1 MACKNDEIG
10 GNDPWVIQVEESLD
24 AEGQPDSRS
33 LPNIFRVPKTL
44 LNENKKA
51 YIPQVISLGP
61 YHFKET
67 KRLDEMEMLKSQVA
81 RKMHQRLIDRRKHDF
96 KSVVHEIIQQ
106 KDHLPTGFESV
117 VDETIQQTEHGFKSI
132 VNMIERREEDI
143 RHCYDEEITPDRK
156 VLSWMMA
163 RDVCLVLEVLKKYSD
178 TQEGDTE
185 WREWPRIDRILNR
198 KRYHP
203 LLNEIVKDMFK
214 MENQLPLWLL
224 LDLFRFRNLKYEDYF
239 KKALE
244 NLTPLIKYKPSTLSE
259 VCDLSQDSHLL
270 KLLHGYIVG
279 RYSKTD
285 GHTNPAIGE
294 AAKGDASKLQSVS
307 EHTTLS
313 DFLLCCV
320 PLLIWQG
327 CKKYFAILL
336 GCMII
341 LVCSPCCIPWLIW
354 QGCKKYFALPKSNRG
369 NVPSAEELSYV
380 GVEFKKCSGGISE
393 IRFEKKSSTLYLP
406 HFKVDERSEV
416 LLRNLMA
423 LEISSQEKPITRY
436 AIFMNDLI
444 NNSRDVSIFR
454 KYDIIVNQLGSDE
467 EAAKLWN
474 CITKSM
480 GSPAF
485 RPIDDAAK
493 QVNAYRKRKLKVLW
507 AQFRM
512 IHCSEPWVVVSVV
525 AATFLLLMTVVQVA
539 CLFHSCMIK

>member
-1 MACKNDEIG
+1 MACKNAEIG
-10 GNDPWVIQVEESLD
+10 GSYRWVIQVEESLD

-44 LNENKKA
+44 LNENEAA
-51 YIPQVISLGP
+51 YIPGVITLGP

-67 KRLDEMEMLKSQVA
+67 KQLDEMEMLKSQVA
-81 RKMHQRLIDRRKHDF
+81 RKMHQRLVVREKHGF
-96 KSVVHEIIQQ
+96 KSVVNEKILQQ
-106 KDHLPTGFESV
+106 TEHGFESV

-132 VNMIERREEDI
+132 VKMIEQKEKQI
-143 RHCYDEEITPDRK
+143 RHCYDEEITPDSK
-156 VLSWMMA
+156 VLAWMMA
-163 RDVCLVLEVLKKYSD
+163 RDVCLVLEVLRKYSD
-178 TQEGDTE
+178 EKEDDIT
-185 WREWPRIDRILNR
+185 EWPRIDRILNR
-198 KRYHP
+198 KRHHP

-224 LDLFRFRNLKYEDYF
+224 LDLFNFQNLNYEDYF

-244 NLTPLIKYKPSTLSE
+244 NLTPLREYKPSTLSE

-270 KLLHGYIVG
+270 KLLHGYVVG

-285 GHTNPAIGE
+285 CKGESSRREWE
-294 AAKGDASKLQSVS
+294 AAKGDASVS
-307 EHTTLS
+307 KHTTLS
-313 DFLLCCV
+313 DFLL
-320 PLLIWQG
+320 G
-327 CKKYFAILL
+327 CA
-336 GCMII
+336 II
-341 LVCSPCCIPWLIW
+341 LCSPFCVPWLIW
-354 QGCKKYFALPKSNRG
+354 QKYFAVPKSKTR
-369 NVPSAEELSYV
+369 NVPSVEELRYV

-454 KYDIIVNQLGSDE
+454 KYEIIVNQLGSDE

-474 CITKSM
+474 SITKSM

-485 RPIDDAAK
+485 GPIDDAAK
-493 QVNAYRKRKLKVLW
+493 EVNAYRKKKLKVLW
-507 AQFRM
+507 AQFQM
-512 IHCSEPWVVVSVV
+512 IHCSKPWVTVSVV
-525 AATFLLLMTVVQVA
+525 AGAFLLLMTIVQVA
-539 CLFHSCMIK
+539 CLFQSCTVQ